1 MNIFKIKYAVAI
13 MAISAAILSWPLT
26 RDAIAQFPNQH
37 PDGIPMPPLPPA
49 QTTGGPVAIG
59 QAMAQ
64 KDETGKVAII
74 QAPPVT
80 VTPAP
85 AADFSIGTWI
95 ADLLGSLVAIFG
107 SVIATFL
114 TKWVMAVA
122 RKAGIEASQAMSD
135 KLDQIINNGL
145 HNGAANLQ
153 HDLNGKLNVQ
163 VKNEVIAQ
171 AVTYAQSHGADT
183 IKDVSGLD
191 TNDPKVV
198 EALQA
203 RAAKLL
209 SNIGPDVVIPQIAAA
224 VAAHATIDANHPPTA
239 ATPA

>member
-1 MNIFKIKYAVAI
+1 MKPNFKFMFIGVLAMLAT
-13 MAISAAILSWPLT
+13 SAAL
-26 RDAIAQFPNQH
+26 AQFPNQH
-37 PDGIPMPPLPPA
+37 PDGVAMPPLPSA
-49 QTTGGPVAIG
+49 QTTGGPVAVG

-80 VTPAP
+80 VTAAP

-122 RKAGIEASQAMSD
+122 KKAGIEASQAMSD

-145 HNGAANLQ
+145 HNGAVNLQ

-163 VKNEVIAQ
+163 VKNDVIAQ
-171 AVTYAQSHGADT
+171 AVTYTQAHGAET

-209 SNIGPDVVIPQIAAA
+209 SNIGPDVVIPQVAA
-224 VAAHATIDANHPPTA
+224 VLAAHAPIDANHPPTA